1 MSTLWRKEELEY
13 VTCDLCG
20 SHELQALYTRPD
32 EMLVAECKDCGLAF
46 LNPRPKAGCI
56 GKLYDETYFQKSSQ
70 DARCGYS
77 HYLSDDGH
85 RVLLESAR
93 IRLGSLKRL
102 WSPHAKRCLEIGCAT
117 GEFCQALVQSGA
129 VTTGVDLS
137 EFVIQTARE
146 RYPLLDF
153 RVGDIEA
160 VSGAR
165 KYDAVFA
172 FELIEHVISP
182 KKFLSAAKE
191 LIVDGGLLVLTT
203 PNLDCGKKSSFER
216 WIGFHGS
223 FEHLYFFAPETLHR
237 YGKATGL
244 ELTHWLTGCGD
255 GIVRLPRE
263 NHQHFLRR
271 GLTEGLRSLGL
282 LETARRVRQIS
293 RDCFG
298 PYRNHGAGHNLL
310 AIFKKVGRSD
320 PSS

>member
-1 MSTLWRKEELEY
+1 MSTLWKNEELEY

-20 SHELQALYTRPD
+20 SRELQALYTRSD

-46 LNPRPKAGCI
+46 LNPRPKSGCI

-77 HYLSDDGH
+77 RYLSDDG
-85 RVLLESAR
+85 RRFLLESAR
-93 IRLGSLKRL
+93 IRLGALKRF
-102 WSPHAKRCLEIGCAT
+102 WSPHGKRCLEIGCAT
-117 GEFCQALVQSGA
+117 GEFCQVLVRNGA

-137 EFVIQTARE
+137 EFVIQAARE
-146 RYPLLDF
+146 RYPTLDF
-153 RVGDIEA
+153 RVSDIEA
-160 VSGAR
+160 VSCTQ

-182 KKFLSAAKE
+182 KTFLSAAKE

-203 PNLDCGKKSSFER
+203 PNLDCGKKSGFER

-223 FEHLYFFAPETLHR
+223 FEHLYFLAPETLHR

-255 GIVRLPRE
+255 GIVRSPGE
-263 NHQHFLRR
+263 NHQDSLKR
-271 GLTEGLRSLGL
+271 GLTKGLRSLGL

-293 RDCFG
+293 RDYFG
-298 PYRNHGAGHNLL
+298 IYRNHGAEHNLL
-310 AIFKKVGRSD
+310 AIFRKVGSSD
-320 PSS
+320 PSN